1 MKIEQLVLVKYISN
15 KENTIDLENTKID
28 ENRITS
34 LGQTQQKQ
42 AKYHSKKLLESFL
55 LLLTLNW

>member
-28 ENRITS
+28 EITS